1 MNMKYWIVHKND
13 ASSLEIKNV
22 LLKKIKLELDSNNPQ
37 IVIVIGGDGT
47 FISAVHQYPN
57 SIFFGVHTGHL
68 GFFSNYTLNDVEKLV
83 EDINNTTYKIEK
95 IDVLECVLA
104 TTEQTFN
111 AFSINE
117 MTIIT
122 PPKTLILDVEID
134 DKKLETFRGTG
145 LCISTACGSTAYN
158 KSLHGAVLDPKLQA
172 FQMVE
177 IAGINSNQY
186 RTLGSPI
193 LLASDRV
200 VTLKTKQEEEV
211 FVTIDHLSYHLQNF
225 QSAKISL
232 INEKISIAHSKEN
245 DFIERLRRT
254 FLKD

>member
-1 MNMKYWIVHKND
+1 MKYWIINKND
-13 ASSLEIKNV
+13 TLSIEIKEV
-22 LLKKIKLELDSNNPQ
+22 LLQKIKLELDIDNPH

-57 SIFFGVHTGHL
+57 SIFFGIHTGHL
-68 GFFSNYTLNDVEKLV
+68 GFFSNYTLNDVEELI
-83 EDINNTTYKIEK
+83 EDINNTIYKVDK
-95 IDVLECVLA
+95 IDVLECVLSTA
-104 TTEQTFN
+104 EQTFK

-122 PPKTLILDVEID
+122 PPKTLILDVEVD
-134 DKKLETFRGTG
+134 NKKLETFRGTG
-145 LCISTACGSTAYN
+145 LCISTAYGSTAYN
-158 KSLHGAVLDPKLQA
+158 KSLHGAIMDPKLHA
-172 FQMVE
+172 FQIAE

-200 VTLKTKQEEEV
+200 ITLKTKQEEEV
-211 FVTIDHLSYHLQNF
+211 FVTIDHLSYHLKKF
-225 QSAKISL
+225 QSVKISL
-232 INEKISIAHSKEN
+232 VKGEISIAHSKEN